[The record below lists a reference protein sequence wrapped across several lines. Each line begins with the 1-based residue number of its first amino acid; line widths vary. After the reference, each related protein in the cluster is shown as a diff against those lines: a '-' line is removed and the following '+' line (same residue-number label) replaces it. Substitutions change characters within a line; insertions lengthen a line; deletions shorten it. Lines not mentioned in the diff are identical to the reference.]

1 VADKTVAVADLFIK
15 GKSFG
20 PHAFVM
26 NLREN
31 GKPVPGVHFD
41 DMGKKTVRCR
51 PHLEC
56 DMLCCRP
63 HLECNMLCCRPH
75 FECDMLCCCPHLEC
89 DMFGSPAPH
98 ATNTRA
104 AQR

>member
-1 VADKTVAVADLFIK
+1 MADKTVAVADLFIK

-56 DMLCCRP
+56 DM
-63 HLECNMLCCRPH
+63 
-75 FECDMLCCCPHLEC
+75 
-89 DMFGSPAPH
+89 FGSPAPH